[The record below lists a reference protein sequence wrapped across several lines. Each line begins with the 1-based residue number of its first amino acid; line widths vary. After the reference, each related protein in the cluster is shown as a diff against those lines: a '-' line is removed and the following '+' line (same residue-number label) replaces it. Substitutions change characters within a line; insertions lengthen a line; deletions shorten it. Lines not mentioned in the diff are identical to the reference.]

1 MTRSSTRCPAAPAA
15 ASSDQHPSYRHRTKA
30 AAVVDGEPPVV
41 GQDERGVR
49 TDKPATLRECRAM
62 APAVEPGPAVDEEFS
77 EVEIDALTGQT
88 DHSFD

>member
-1 MTRSSTRCPAAPAA
+1 
-15 ASSDQHPSYRHRTKA
+15 
-30 AAVVDGEPPVV
+30 
-41 GQDERGVR
+41 
-49 TDKPATLRECRAM
+49 M